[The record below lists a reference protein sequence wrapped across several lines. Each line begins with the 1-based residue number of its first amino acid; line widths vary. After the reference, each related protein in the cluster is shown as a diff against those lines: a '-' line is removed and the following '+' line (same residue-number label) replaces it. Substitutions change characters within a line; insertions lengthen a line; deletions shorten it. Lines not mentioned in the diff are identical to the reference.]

1 MQYKLEFSLYKRNF
15 KQPLKTSHGIWNI
28 REGIILKL
36 TDQNGKIGLG
46 EIAPLSWF
54 GSENLSAA
62 LDFCRQ
68 LPTEIITET
77 IFSIPDNLPSCQFGF
92 ESAWENIQQV
102 EIEEKE
108 ELKNTNF
115 YSALLPG
122 GKAALEI
129 FQQLWQQG
137 YRTFKW
143 KIAVDKIETEIE
155 IFQQLVKE
163 LPTEI
168 NLRLDANGG
177 LNFEEAKQWLE
188 ICENLNII
196 EFIEQPLSIDKFS
209 EMLELSNSYSTLIAL
224 DESVANLR
232 KMEQYYQQSW
242 QGIFVIKPA
251 IFGSRKELRNFCKN
265 NSIDAVFSSV
275 FETNIGRQAALKLA
289 TELQTF
295 LIKNHAFGFGVT
307 HFFDEEQETYLLI
320 DNE

>member
-1 MQYKLEFSLYKRNF
+1 MHYKLEFSLYKRNF

-28 REGIILKL
+28 REGIILQL
-36 TDQNGKIGLG
+36 TSKTGETDLG

-54 GSENLSAA
+54 GSETLSEA
-62 LDFCRQ
+62 LDFCHQ
-68 LPTEIITET
+68 LPKEITTEI
-77 IFSIPDNLPSCQFGF
+77 IFSIPDNLPSCKFGF
-92 ESAWENIQQV
+92 ESASENLKQV

-108 ELKNTNF
+108 ELKEPNF

-129 FQQLWQQG
+129 WEQLWQKG

-143 KIAVDKIETEIE
+143 KIGVKKIQTELE

-163 LPTEI
+163 LPREI

-196 EFIEQPLSIDKFS
+196 EFIEQPLPVDKFS
-209 EMLELSNSYSTLIAL
+209 EIFDLSNSYSTPIAL
-224 DESVANLR
+224 DESIANLS
-232 KMEQYYQQSW
+232 KMQQYYQQGW

-251 IFGSRKELRNFCKN
+251 IFGSPAELRNFCKSY
-265 NSIDAVFSSV
+265 SIDAVFSSV
-275 FETNIGRQAALKLA
+275 FETKIGRKAVLKLA
-289 TELQTF
+289 RELQPS
-295 LIKNHAFGFGVT
+295 LRKNRAFGFGVT
-307 HFFDEEQETYLLI
+307 HFFDEDTE
-320 DNE
+320 N